1 MKLEETNMN
10 DTAQIKTQL
19 KTLKLSGVLDNLDL
33 RVMEAQHSSLAYTEF
48 LTALLLDEIE
58 TRNMNRVNRLIRN
71 AHIGSDKTLEN
82 FDFSFNH
89 SVNAASIRELGT
101 CRFINKGE
109 NIFFLGPTGTGKT
122 HLTKAICHQACR
134 KYLSVGFYKS
144 YEFFKELAQAE
155 LNGKINKLIKKLL
168 NLDLLAIDD
177 FAFKKITQQDAE
189 FLYSIVDAR
198 YQMKSIIITSNR
210 AISDWGAVFPDPI
223 MANAI
228 MDRLAHNAHQ
238 IIIKG
243 ESYRKKI
250 TLKKHK
256 NA

>member
-1 MKLEETNMN
+1 MK
-10 DTAQIKTQL
+10 DTAQIIMQL
-19 KTLKLSGVLDNLDL
+19 KSLKLSGMIDTLDL
-33 RVMEAQHSSLAYTEF
+33 RVMEAQQNQLAYTEF
-48 LTALLLDEIE
+48 LTAVLLDEIE
-58 TRNMNRVNRLIRN
+58 IRNMNKVNRLIQN
-71 AHIGSDKTLEN
+71 AHIGPDKTLEN

-89 SVNAASIRELGT
+89 SINAANVRELAT
-101 CRFINKGE
+101 CRFIEKGE

-134 KYLSVGFYKS
+134 KHLSVRFFNS
-144 YEFFKELAQAE
+144 YDFFKELTWADI
-155 LNGKINKLIKKLL
+155 NNKINKLMKRLM

-177 FAFKKITQQDAE
+177 FAFKKLSQQNAE

-198 YQMKSIIITSNR
+198 YQIKSIIITSNR
-210 AISDWGAVFPDPI
+210 DISDWGAIFPDPI

-243 ESYRKKI
+243 ESYRKKF
-250 TLKKHK
+250 TPKFK